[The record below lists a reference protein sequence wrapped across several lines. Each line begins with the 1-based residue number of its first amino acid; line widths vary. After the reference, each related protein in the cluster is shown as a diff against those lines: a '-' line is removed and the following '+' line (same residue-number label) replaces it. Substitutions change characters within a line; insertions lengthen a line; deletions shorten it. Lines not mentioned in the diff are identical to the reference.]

1 MVKRVHV
8 RLAALW
14 SHCGH
19 GLDPLLMNRSGVEN
33 LAEFG
38 RKFLTR
44 SRDSWQERSGHKQ
57 AQGSQTE
64 PFRRGRGA
72 DVKMSRVQEE
82 VRSWKKEGKPSII

>member
-57 AQGSQTE
+57 VQDVWNGTE
-64 PFRRGRGA
+64 GGGWTFTVARG
-72 DVKMSRVQEE
+72 
-82 VRSWKKEGKPSII
+82 